1 MQEATGITTERKSEA
16 VRGANPYEA
25 TVQQV
30 IAERER
36 IRVLRRE
43 RQIRYRKKK
52 HDYMLIIEA
61 EAKILRQQIKNLKQR
76 RSSLSAVDSTEQNI
90 WNVAVEYFKLFRYGL
105 RVEREVSAN
114 TTINSSIQLSFLR
127 TSMSPDVVF
136 NTQQGI
142 NAMITSWRYITYAFQ
157 ALEME
162 LESLVR
168 SVDGSLVAT
177 TRTSVSISE
186 HTLCNVFPHLCGD
199 GDADLNR
206 LAGKL
211 VGHRFHMCG
220 VTRFEWNAAS
230 RRISTV
236 ISQAGMLAPMLRLL
250 GGLEDVSRVYQK
262 SRMSLDFQW
271 SGAFD

>member
-1 MQEATGITTERKSEA
+1 MRISS
-16 VRGANPYEA
+16 PYEA

-30 IAERER
+30 VAERER
-36 IRVLRRE
+36 IRALRRE

-52 HDYMLIIEA
+52 HDYMLSLEA
-61 EAKILRQQIKNLKQR
+61 ETKILRQQIKNLKQR
-76 RSSLSAVDSTEQNI
+76 RSSLSAVNSTEQNV

-142 NAMITSWRYITYAFQ
+142 NAMISSWRYITYAFQ

-186 HTLCNVFPHLCGD
+186 HTLRNVFPHLCGD

-236 ISQAGMLAPMLRLL
+236 IAQADMLAPMLRLL
-250 GGLEDVSRVYQK
+250 GSLEDVSRVYQK
-262 SRMSLDFQW
+262 SRIWLDFQW